1 MDVIVAIKQGTRDS
15 LISFDVPHCVYCYY
29 LRVKPH
35 LMLFLSRTMNY
46 TVRKEIIFHVFVSI
60 NPSKER

>member
-1 MDVIVAIKQGTRDS
+1 MDVIVAIKQWTRDS
-15 LISFDVPHCVYCYY
+15 LISFDVPVYCYY

-35 LMLFLSRTMNY
+35 IMLFLSRTMNY

-60 NPSKER
+60 NPSKES